1 MNENLTSLKDLMEDL
16 ESLHHELEDA
26 LSRVPNYNQK

>member
-16 ESLHHELEDA
+16 ESLHNELEDA
-26 LSRVPNYNQK
+26 LSRIPNYDNK